1 MEMEQV
7 KVNELATEFHM
18 KNSVVISELK
28 KIGVWVPSPDTPVDQ
43 DIADRIRRRLQMM
56 LELDQQEEQKAK
68 EQKGKQKA
76 TPVKGRKTIKQLG
89 KPRKEITKIEEEE

>member
-43 DIADRIRRRLQMM
+43 DIADRIRRRLQVMDD
-56 LELDQQEEQKAK
+56 LAQQEEQKAK
-68 EQKGKQKA
+68 EQSSCQ
-76 TPVKGRKTIKQLG
+76 
-89 KPRKEITKIEEEE
+89 E